1 MLKEAVCLL
10 KNHRCFNRIDF
21 VKHESR
27 EEVIMNYSLP
37 VLPTISTTFIV
48 LSAVTVAIGWYQ
60 IRQRKIEAHK
70 KTMLLAAVFAI
81 IFFIIYA
88 SRTVFIGNT
97 AFGGPDDIKIY
108 YTLFLIFHI
117 TLATTG
123 AVFGIVT
130 LLTGYTNKLEK
141 HRKLGPIT
149 SIIWFF
155 TAITGVAVYLLLY
168 VFYHGGETT
177 SVIKAILGF

>member
-1 MLKEAVCLL
+1 M
-10 KNHRCFNRIDF
+10 I
-21 VKHESR
+21 
-27 EEVIMNYSLP
+27 YSLP
-37 VLPTISTTFIV
+37 ILPTISTTFIV
-48 LSAVTVAIGWYQ
+48 LSAITVAIGWGQ
-60 IRQRKIEAHK
+60 IRQRKIETHK

-97 AFGGPDDIKIY
+97 AFGGPANIKIY
-108 YTLFLIFHI
+108 YTIFLIFHI
-117 TLATTG
+117 TLATVG
-123 AVFGIVT
+123 AVLGIIT
-130 LLTGYTNKLEK
+130 LITGYKNNLAK
-141 HRKLGPIT
+141 HRKIGPIT